1 MSWLPKII
9 GLYVVGFLVAF
20 CLISAIIAAS
30 QAAQTEPEKIMFGG
44 DLMGNIESEADLM
57 GNIELQ
63 KGKVYLYAKKLPF
76 TFKGYIELPK
86 GDSYLFTLDS
96 KPDRYPDTDG
106 KWKTV
111 DSPATL
117 VSDQK
122 IMWYVGPVSTL
133 TQDSTY
139 GRTTRVTG
147 ISPGTGVVWCRSD
160 WKFKNASGE
169 FIEGSMT
176 TIWRVVVKEEAPPEV
191 IVSTG
196 SIQGKV
202 AMKGTGEPVAG
213 AKISLLG
220 NREYTTD
227 EWITDK
233 DSVFL
238 LDLRGQQIPEGS
250 YRIAAHKSIEKG
262 DLWQSNEVVLD
273 LTQDKAHEGIDVGLV
288 EMEFMPLSDRFLD
301 GGILR
306 GKVMMSGTGAPVPG
320 AIVELIKIE
329 GDKWIAFDSWMND
342 NGCGPVAPWPKDNL
356 SAAEQNNYKYYRW
369 LTDEQGRFVIDVV
382 KDDIGSCMKEG
393 LYQIQVRKPNSNT
406 SQMFSVMD
414 DLWPVRDYRVQ
425 ITVENMEKEIDAGII
440 EVDSVENL
448 TT

>member
-1 MSWLPKII
+1 MSWFPRII
-9 GLYVVGFLVAF
+9 GIYVVGFLSAF
-20 CLISAIIAAS
+20 YLISAIIAAS

-44 DLMGNIESEADLM
+44 DLMGNIKSEDDLM

-76 TFKGYIELPK
+76 TFKGNIELPK
-86 GDSYLFTLDS
+86 GDSYLFTFDS
-96 KPDRYPDTDG
+96 KPNRYPDTDG
-106 KWKTV
+106 KWKNV

-117 VSDQK
+117 VSDQT
-122 IMWYVGPVSTL
+122 IMWYASPVSTL
-133 TQDSTY
+133 TQDNRY

-147 ISPGTGVVWCRSD
+147 ISPGTGAVWCRSD

-191 IVSTG
+191 IFSTG

-202 AMKGTGEPVAG
+202 AMKGTGEPVDG

-227 EWITDK
+227 GWITDK
-233 DSVFL
+233 YGVFL
-238 LDLRGQQIPEGS
+238 LDLSEQQIPEGR
-250 YRIAAHKSIEKG
+250 YRIAAHKFVEKG

-273 LTQDKAHEGIDVGLV
+273 LTQDKAQEGIEVGLV
-288 EMEFMPLSDRFLD
+288 EMEFIPLSDRFLD
-301 GGILR
+301 SGILR
-306 GKVMMSGTGAPVPG
+306 GKVVMIGTGTPVAG

-329 GDKWIAFDSWMND
+329 DGNMIAFDAWMNG
-342 NGCGPVAPWPKDNL
+342 NGCGPVAPWPRDML
-356 SAAEQNNYKYYRW
+356 SAADQSNYKSYRW
-369 LTDEQGRFVIDVV
+369 LTDEQGRFEIDVAR
-382 KDDIGSCMKEG
+382 DIPSCMKEG
-393 LYQIQVRKPNSNT
+393 LYQIQVHKPSNDT

-414 DLWPVRDYRVQ
+414 DLWPVRDYREQ
-425 ITVENMEKEIDAGII
+425 ITVEKMEKEIDAGTI
-440 EVDSVENL
+440 ELDSVENV